1 MCGIIAIVRRR
12 TDRRPPDLE
21 RLLAE
26 VRTASDEM
34 PAAGAPGPP
43 PAITAVADR
52 VAAADRLLRG
62 EAGLAAMIG
71 SPGFAP
77 AMAEILAE
85 MNLKVEAVEAHLEA
99 KGDEITNLEA
109 INGALVGLKDALW
122 AIERDRLRAAGEV
135 VALGGPDLA
144 GARLAATFS
153 IQQALSNLDRLEVRG
168 RDSAGLHVLVRGHRL
183 ELQSE
188 AVRALLADRTGD
200 LLFVDRAVRVVNGH
214 LGFVYKAAAEI
225 GELGD
230 NTAAMREAIAADQ
243 LLHRALEA
251 DSAEVTVLAHTRWA
265 SVGIISEPNAHP
277 VNSDEIGTDPG
288 PYVTATLNGDVDN
301 FADLI
306 AADGLAI
313 AAEITTD
320 AKVIPTM
327 VSRGL
332 AEGLDLDEAVRSS
345 VAQFEGSVAIGVST
359 AQHPE
364 DVHLALR
371 GSGQGVY
378 VGLAEDCYVVASEPY
393 GVVEDSDV
401 YFRMDGETPADP
413 DNPTASQG
421 QIIRL
426 SGAMAG
432 DRSGVSRISYDGTPL
447 PLGEDEWKTPAVT
460 TRDIDRGD
468 APHFLL
474 KEISESPT
482 SFRKTLR
489 GRLVEQ
495 SGVLDVNLPADT
507 VSEGVAKRLSAGQ
520 LTRIHVIGQGT
531 AAVAGLAIA
540 AAIEN
545 ALAGSDVAIEA
556 VTATELSGFRLRD
569 DMSDTLVVAV
579 SQSGTTTDT
588 NRTVDLCRSR
598 GAAVI
603 AIVNR
608 RGSDLADKSDGV
620 LYTSDGRDVEMSVA
634 STKAFYAQIAAGF
647 LLADGLAQLIPGVA
661 VGATERQA
669 TLAGLRDLPDAMAAT
684 LTLRPQIAS
693 AAARHAPSRRYWA
706 MVGNGPNHVAA
717 KELRIKL
724 SELCYKSIACD
735 VTEDKKHI
743 DLSSE
748 PMILVC
754 AAGLVGSNA
763 DDVAKEVAIFRAH
776 KAAPIVIATEGENR
790 FSAALDVIAVPEVNP
805 RLAFVLS
812 TIVGHLFGY
821 EAALAIDASA
831 RPLREARGAIERYVG
846 KAVAGPA
853 TDDWFDRFGR
863 EIASSAARFF
873 DGLRAGSYNGHL
885 EASTATKVAGL
896 LRFATGAVPIESYQ
910 TEFGKVGTPGVVV
923 EDLALAL
930 TSAIEEL
937 TRPIDAIKHQAKTVT
952 VGISRA
958 DESLLQA
965 ALIQK
970 VLATGCPRDRLS
982 YRTLRTLAA
991 ITPAVDEVVGYTRYR
1006 LEGDLGT
1013 DSVDGSQLHV
1023 VDKGGIA
1030 VNIASRVE
1038 RDPILRGTKRRVA
1051 VEREPF
1057 VTVGTDGRVVLIV
1070 PEVKDAQTTGL
1081 TLCHV
1086 RLHDDLGAAVART
1099 VLQGYRNRYR
1109 QLVDVVTE
1117 REPGFRE
1124 DLLGE
1129 VSTVD
1134 LLTAPISDVAA
1145 RWTRS

>member
-12 TDRRPPDLE
+12 TERALPDVDQLT
-21 RLLAE
+21 AE
-26 VRTASDEM
+26 VRRLLSDL
-34 PAAGAPGPP
+34 PAPGQ
-43 PAITAVADR
+43 AEFATELDR
-52 VAAADRLLRG
+52 AADGLAAVDRELRG
-62 EAGLAAMIG
+62 EAGLAAMVG
-71 SPGFAP
+71 SAGFSDT
-77 AMAEILAE
+77 MGELLLAL
-85 MNLKVEAVEAHLEA
+85 NAKVDGIEAHIEARGDLDGLEAVNE
-99 KGDEITNLEA
+99 G
-109 INGALVGLKDALW
+109 LVRLKDAIW
-122 AIERDRLRAAGEV
+122 AIERDRLRAATEV
-135 VALGGPDLA
+135 TDLA
-144 GARLAATFS
+144 GGSVDGAHLAAMFS
-153 IQQALSNLDRLEVRG
+153 IQQSLSNLDRLEVRG
-168 RDSAGLHVLVRGHRL
+168 RDSAGLHILVRGHQLDL
-183 ELQSE
+183 ESP
-188 AVRALLADRTGD
+188 AIADLLIGRTADP
-200 LLFVDRAVRVVNGH
+200 LFVDRSVRVVDGN

-230 NTAAMREAIAADQ
+230 NTASMRAAIQVDE
-243 LLHRALEA
+243 LLHRSLQADTAEA
-251 DSAEVTVLAHTRWA
+251 TVLAHTRWA

-277 VNSDEIGTDPG
+277 VNSEEVGAARG
-288 PYVTATLNGDVDN
+288 PYVTAALNGDVDN

-306 AADGLAI
+306 ASDGLSI

-327 VSRGL
+327 ISRGL
-332 AEGLDLDEAVRSS
+332 ADGLDLDEAVRSS
-345 VAQFEGSVAIGVST
+345 VAQFEGSVAIGIST
-359 AQHPE
+359 AHQPD

-378 VGLAEDCYVVASEPY
+378 VGLAEDCFVVASEPY

-426 SGAMAG
+426 QGQLAG
-432 DRSGVSRISYDGTPL
+432 DRSGVQRISYDGTQL
-447 PLGEDEWKTPAVT
+447 PVSADEWKTPSVT

-489 GRLVEQ
+489 GRLIEADGKLTVK
-495 SGVLDVNLPADT
+495 LPSDTLSET
-507 VSEGVAKRLSAGQ
+507 VSKKLEAGQ
-520 LTRIHVIGQGT
+520 VSRVLVIGQGT
-531 AAVAGLAIA
+531 AAVAGQAIA
-540 AAIEN
+540 AAVEDALVGADVTVN
-545 ALAGSDVAIEA
+545 AI
-556 VTATELSGFRLRD
+556 TATELSGFKLRD
-569 DMSDTLVVAV
+569 DMSDTLVIAV

-598 GAAVI
+598 GASVI

-608 RGSDLADKSDGV
+608 RGSDLVDKSDGV

-634 STKAFYAQIAAGF
+634 STKAFYAQIAAGL
-647 LLADGLAQLIPGVA
+647 LLADGLAQLMPGVEMDEE
-661 VGATERQA
+661 ERQA
-669 TLAGLRDLPDAMAAT
+669 QLAVLRDLPDAMTAT
-684 LTLRPQIAS
+684 LAKRREI
-693 AAARHAPSRRYWA
+693 AAAAGRHAPSRRYWA
-706 MVGNGPNHVAA
+706 MVGSGPNHVAA

-735 VTEDKKHI
+735 VIEDKKHI

-748 PMILVC
+748 PLILVC
-754 AAGLVGSNA
+754 GAGLVGSNA

-790 FSAALDVIAVPEVNP
+790 FSAALDVIAVPDVGP
-805 RLAFVLS
+805 RLAFILS

-821 EAALAIDASA
+821 EAALAIDGSA
-831 RPLREARGAIERYVG
+831 RPLREARGAIETYVG
-846 KAVAGPA
+846 RA
-853 TDDWFDRFGR
+853 TDDWFERFGR
-863 EIASSAARFF
+863 DLAPYAAKYF
-873 DGLRAGSYNGHL
+873 DLLRAGSYNGHL
-885 EASTATKVAGL
+885 EASTASKVSAL
-896 LRFATGAVPIESYQ
+896 LRFATGAFPIESYQ
-910 TEFGKVGTPGVVV
+910 VEFGKVGTPGVVV

-937 TRPIDAIKHQAKTVT
+937 TRPVDAIKHQAKTVT

-965 ALIQK
+965 PLIQE

-982 YRTLRTLAA
+982 YKSLRTLSAVN
-991 ITPAVDEVVGYTRYR
+991 PAVMEVVGYTRYR
-1006 LEGDLGT
+1006 LEGDP
-1013 DSVDGSQLHV
+1013 DDGAQLHV
-1023 VDKGGIA
+1023 IDKGGVA
-1030 VNIASRVE
+1030 NGIASRIE
-1038 RDPILRGTKRRVA
+1038 RDPTLRGTKHRVA

-1070 PEVKDAQTTGL
+1070 PEVKDSQTTGL
-1081 TLCHV
+1081 TLCHIKL
-1086 RLHDDLGAAVART
+1086 RDDLGATVART

-1124 DLLGE
+1124 DLLAE
-1129 VSTVD
+1129 VETVD

-1145 RWTRS
+1145 RWTQN

>member
-1 MCGIIAIVRRR
+1 
-12 TDRRPPDLE
+12 
-21 RLLAE
+21 
-26 VRTASDEM
+26 
-34 PAAGAPGPP
+34 
-43 PAITAVADR
+43 
-52 VAAADRLLRG
+52 
-62 EAGLAAMIG
+62 
-71 SPGFAP
+71 
-77 AMAEILAE
+77 
-85 MNLKVEAVEAHLEA
+85 
-99 KGDEITNLEA
+99 
-109 INGALVGLKDALW
+109 
-122 AIERDRLRAAGEV
+122 
-135 VALGGPDLA
+135 
-144 GARLAATFS
+144 
-153 IQQALSNLDRLEVRG
+153 
-168 RDSAGLHVLVRGHRL
+168 
-183 ELQSE
+183 
-188 AVRALLADRTGD
+188 
-200 LLFVDRAVRVVNGH
+200 
-214 LGFVYKAAAEI
+214 
-225 GELGD
+225 
-230 NTAAMREAIAADQ
+230 
-243 LLHRALEA
+243 
-251 DSAEVTVLAHTRWA
+251 
-265 SVGIISEPNAHP
+265 
-277 VNSDEIGTDPG
+277 
-288 PYVTATLNGDVDN
+288 
-301 FADLI
+301 
-306 AADGLAI
+306 
-313 AAEITTD
+313 
-320 AKVIPTM
+320 
-327 VSRGL
+327 
-332 AEGLDLDEAVRSS
+332 
-345 VAQFEGSVAIGVST
+345 
-359 AQHPE
+359 
-364 DVHLALR
+364 
-371 GSGQGVY
+371 
-378 VGLAEDCYVVASEPY
+378 
-393 GVVEDSDV
+393 
-401 YFRMDGETPADP
+401 
-413 DNPTASQG
+413 
-421 QIIRL
+421 
-426 SGAMAG
+426 
-432 DRSGVSRISYDGTPL
+432 
-447 PLGEDEWKTPAVT
+447 
-460 TRDIDRGD
+460 
-468 APHFLL
+468 
-474 KEISESPT
+474 
-482 SFRKTLR
+482 
-489 GRLVEQ
+489 
-495 SGVLDVNLPADT
+495 
-507 VSEGVAKRLSAGQ
+507 
-520 LTRIHVIGQGT
+520 
-531 AAVAGLAIA
+531 
-540 AAIEN
+540 
-545 ALAGSDVAIEA
+545 
-556 VTATELSGFRLRD
+556 
-569 DMSDTLVVAV
+569 
-579 SQSGTTTDT
+579 
-588 NRTVDLCRSR
+588 
-598 GAAVI
+598 
-603 AIVNR
+603 
-608 RGSDLADKSDGV
+608 
-620 LYTSDGRDVEMSVA
+620 
-634 STKAFYAQIAAGF
+634 
-647 LLADGLAQLIPGVA
+647 
-661 VGATERQA
+661 
-669 TLAGLRDLPDAMAAT
+669 
-684 LTLRPQIAS
+684 LTLRPQIAA

-831 RPLREARGAIERYVG
+831 RPLREARGAIESYVG

-853 TDDWFDRFGR
+853 TDDWFERFGR
-863 EIASSAARFF
+863 DIAPASARFF
-873 DGLRAGSYNGHL
+873 DGLRAGTYNGHL

-896 LRFATGAVPIESYQ
+896 LRFATGVVPIESYQ

-937 TRPIDAIKHQAKTVT
+937 TRPVDAIKHQAKTVT

-991 ITPAVDEVVGYTRYR
+991 ITPAVDDVVGYTRYR
-1006 LEGDLGT
+1006 LEGDPAA
-1013 DSVDGSQLHV
+1013 DGDGAQLHV

-1030 VNIASRVE
+1030 INIASRVE

-1070 PEVKDAQTTGL
+1070 PEVKDAQATGL

-1086 RLHDDLGAAVART
+1086 RLHDDLGAGVART